1 MHTCLQ
7 APGIGPKIAATL
19 LHEYGTLS
27 NLFAQADNVKQK
39 KRRESLVENAEKVRA
54 GYIFFYAYNR
64 TLLINY
70 LISFSFKVILFRK
83 LVALDDSIPTDKM
96 TLPSEHED
104 LSSLRMTPFNPN
116 R

>member
-1 MHTCLQ
+1 MQ

-19 LHEYGTLS
+19 ITEYGTLS
-27 NLFAQADNVKQK
+27 NLIEKADMIKQK

-54 GYIFFYAYNR
+54 GYIFLFYAR
-64 TLLINY
+64 TCSLLTTY
-70 LISFSFKVILFRK
+70 LISFSIKVMLFRK

-104 LSSLRMTPFNPN
+104 LSTLRMTPFNPN